1 MAASQSLSP
10 LSANDIS
17 DVAEVPIKS
26 INFRNAI
33 LKQTDRKA
41 FLVFDQSVRLS
52 LSAIE
57 NYAQQGLMT
66 TAETPAQ
73 LAEASAVHSLGIR

>member
-10 LSANDIS
+10 LFPNDIS
-17 DVAEVPIKS
+17 DVAEEPIKS
-26 INFRNAI
+26 INFRNAF

-57 NYAQQGLMT
+57 NYAF
-66 TAETPAQ
+66 
-73 LAEASAVHSLGIR
+73 

>member
-1 MAASQSLSP
+1 
-10 LSANDIS
+10 
-17 DVAEVPIKS
+17 
-26 INFRNAI
+26 

-57 NYAQQGLMT
+57 NYAF
-66 TAETPAQ
+66 
-73 LAEASAVHSLGIR
+73 